1 MKQMMNFKVFIGY
14 SSEDND
20 KAQYIYNCL
29 ARIVEITPY
38 KAELYKVYGE
48 DFKQR
53 IQNELFSS
61 QFMVVLLTENGKN
74 SQWVNQ
80 EIGFAYGLRFQRH
93 KERTPIIIPVSY
105 KQVQLKGLI
114 TKDTTD
120 FLNIDDW
127 NSFEWIVAN
136 IILTIRRNIQKG
148 LEEGVLHYHIDC
160 PNCFNEKGLP
170 YTYISKLPD
179 NETMVKASNLGNPIF
194 RTKCPQCKKDVLVD
208 IRTLLPFKPPTK
220 T

>member
-1 MKQMMNFKVFIGY
+1 MMNYKVFIGY

-20 KAQYIYNCL
+20 KAQYIHNCL
-29 ARIVEITPY
+29 GRIVEITPY
-38 KAELYKVYGE
+38 KAELYKAYGE

-80 EIGFAYGLRFQRH
+80 EIGFAYGLKFQRH

-127 NSFEWIVAN
+127 NSFEYVVAN
-136 IILTIRRNIQKG
+136 IILTIRKYIPKG
-148 LEEGVLHYHIDC
+148 LDEGVLHHYIDC

-170 YTYISKLPD
+170 YTWISKLSD
-179 NETMVKASNLGNPIF
+179 NETMVKSSNLGNPIF
-194 RTKCPQCKKDVLVD
+194 RSSCPQCKKDVLIN
-208 IRTLLPFKPPTK
+208 IRTLLPFKPPVK
-220 T
+220 A